1 MLTVSE
7 LFIYPVKSLGGI
19 ALDSAALTDR
29 GFAYD
34 RRWMLVDTN
43 NRFISQREYPSLA
56 LLQAELSPGSLHI
69 FHKNNPGQSIDVPLA
84 PPAPETMMA
93 AVWDDLCAVQHVSSK
108 ADAWLSEIL
117 SMDCRLVYM
126 PDESHRKVD
135 KRYAANDEITSLSDG
150 YPVLM
155 IGQASLDDL
164 NRRMA
169 LPLPM
174 NRFRPNIVFSG
185 GDAFEEDTMA
195 HFRIGGIDF
204 YSVKPCARCVM
215 TTISQE
221 TAGGAKEPLKTLA
234 GYRGV
239 NNKILFGQN
248 ILYRGNGVVRVGDRV
263 EVMDRKP
270 PIQF

>member
-7 LFIYPVKSLGGI
+7 LSIYPVKSLGGI

-34 RRWMLVDTN
+34 RRWMLVDAN

-56 LLQAELSPGSLHI
+56 LLRPALSADSLHI
-69 FHKNNPGQSIDVPLA
+69 FHKTNPGQSINVPLA
-84 PPAPETMMA
+84 PPVAETMTA
-93 AVWDDLCAVQHVSSK
+93 TVWDDLCAVQPVSSD
-108 ADAWLSEIL
+108 ADEWLSEML

-126 PDESHRKVD
+126 PEESQRKVD
-135 KRYAANDEITSLSDG
+135 KRYAANEEITSLSDG
-150 YPVLM
+150 YPVLL

-164 NRRMA
+164 NRRLA

-185 GDAFEEDTMA
+185 GEAFEEDTMA

-215 TTISQE
+215 TTIDQE
-221 TAGGAKEPLKTLA
+221 TAIGAKEPLKTLA
-234 GYRGV
+234 GYRNA
-239 NNKILFGQN
+239 NNKIYFGQN
-248 ILYRGNGVVRVGDRV
+248 ILYRGSGEVRVGDRV